1 MKEDNRQSIAQ
12 YPTLDGEADDLDMS
26 DAIPY
31 WTQPKIV
38 GGNWDDVRQIFLL
51 RPIEFVAISCP
62 CLRYVSILLSIGASV
77 SATPSVFLS
86 YDGLDLF

>member
-38 GGNWDDVRQIFLL
+38 GGNWDDVRQ
-51 RPIEFVAISCP
+51 
-62 CLRYVSILLSIGASV
+62 LSLAPHRVCGH
-77 SATPSVFLS
+77 FLS
-86 YDGLDLF
+86 MSPLCFDFT